1 MGFIFGEGT
10 YLRDTW
16 NWLDFFV
23 VIASLLSILPSFDNV
38 SGIRALRLMRPLR
51 TLTSLGSMKVLIG
64 TLISSVSQ
72 LGEIIIFAFFFFLIF
87 AILGVS
93 LWAGRINF
101 RWRITPE
108 PVNGDW
114 IVDPTDVYTWGAR
127 QCNDNTYCGSLIEQH
142 DNFPGTI
149 TVTDLYRDTKIQNLN
164 WGITNFD
171 NIGFAFL

>member
-1 MGFIFGEGT
+1 MGFVFGEKT

-51 TLTSLGSMKVLIG
+51 TLTNLGSMKVLIG

-72 LGEIIIFAFFFFLIF
+72 LGEIIIFSFFFFLIF

-93 LWAGRINF
+93 LWAGKLDY
-101 RWRITPE
+101 RWRTTPE

-114 IVDPTDVYTWGAR
+114 IAVSTDLDNWGAR
-127 QCNDNTYCGSLIEQH
+127 EWSINTYWGSLVDQH
-142 DNFPGTI
+142 DNHPGTI
-149 TVTDLYRDTKIQNLN
+149 TVSDLYRDTKIEHLN

-171 NIGFAFL
+171 DILYAFL